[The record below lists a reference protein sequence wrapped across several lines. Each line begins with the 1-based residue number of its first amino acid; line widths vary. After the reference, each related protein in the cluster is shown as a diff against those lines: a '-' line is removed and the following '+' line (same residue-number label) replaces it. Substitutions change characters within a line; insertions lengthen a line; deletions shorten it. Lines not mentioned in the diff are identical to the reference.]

1 MIFLTAAVFCAIAY
15 VWITMD
21 SQQDVSKAAIRVH
34 TDEPKPRRNTVVN
47 D

>member
-15 VWITMD
+15 MWITMD
-21 SQQDVSKAAIRVH
+21 SREDVSKAAIRVR
-34 TDEPKPRRNTVVN
+34 TDEPKRRRNTIVN